1 MNLDGG
7 WSGDV
12 FTAPYEVVAEQAE
25 PAWPFDAGDVSVGMY
40 EIPSTRGFE
49 ATFQTKYLFE
59 QVWGLDYEDISVAD
73 ILGGLAGIDVL
84 VVPDGYANYALQALG
99 AKGKRALREW
109 VNGGGRIVAWQGGAE
124 VVARAGASTA
134 KFAGSHTNMPGTLVR
149 VTLNVSSPL
158 ADGVGEAA
166 WVMYLDDRTM
176 APGLGTSVATFPA
189 PGDPAFD
196 TSGLDIGVETLTGT
210 SALVDEAVGLGRV
223 VSFSIDPNF
232 RAWSQG
238 TQRIL
243 WNAIVGPDA
252 FAAAG
257 LYAGSRERAA
267 AEKAA
272 LDAASKLPDLGS
284 AIRIRVARTDAAA
297 VAKILAR
304 RSTEVVRIDLGTE
317 TLFLVGNKKDLS
329 NEEHPWFALA
339 IRELEQAGID
349 IRAASIP

>member
-1 MNLDGG
+1 MRVALD
-7 WSGDV
+7 
-12 FTAPYEVVAEQAE
+12 E
-25 PAWPFDAGDVSVGMY
+25 
-40 EIPSTRGFE
+40 
-49 ATFQTKYLFE
+49 
-59 QVWGLDYEDISVAD
+59 
-73 ILGGLAGIDVL
+73 
-84 VVPDGYANYALQALG
+84 
-99 AKGKRALREW
+99 
-109 VNGGGRIVAWQGGAE
+109 
-124 VVARAGASTA
+124 
-134 KFAGSHTNMPGTLVR
+134 
-149 VTLNVSSPL
+149 SSPL
-158 ADGVGEAA
+158 ADGIGETA

-176 APGLGTSVATFPA
+176 AAGARNLRGHVPGA
-189 PGDPAFD
+189 GDPAFD
-196 TSGLDIGVETLTGT
+196 TSGLDIGVGTLAGT

-238 TQRIL
+238 TQRLL
-243 WNAIVGPDA
+243 WNAIAGPDP

-257 LYAGSRERAA
+257 LFAGSKERAA

-297 VAKILAR
+297 MAKILAR
-304 RSTEVVRIDLGTE
+304 RSTEVVRVDLGAE